1 MEICIFMLG
10 ISSIVMAFIE
20 GTKTLA
26 VIFGL
31 IAFALA
37 GFDFYS
43 KNKSYEP
50 LTRYNVYG
58 ILIGLVSTATSV
70 FLLFW

>member
-10 ISSIVMAFIE
+10 IASIVMAFIE

-26 VIFGL
+26 IIFGM
-31 IAFALA
+31 IAFSLA
-37 GFDFYS
+37 WFDLYN

-58 ILIGLVSTATSV
+58 LLLGLASTATSV